1 MAGSRIKGITIE
13 IGGNTTG
20 LQKALSNVN
29 KDLRSTQAQLRDVE
43 KLLKADPGNTELLA
57 QRQRLYAQAIEQ
69 TKTKLEALKE
79 AEKQAQQ
86 QLAEGKISQ
95 EQYEGLQREIVATE
109 QSLKKLEDAASQSND
124 AMDDLSASSKDSAD
138 ALEDLDQAASKSTK
152 AVDKAGAAI
161 KDTAQDA
168 KEGADMVS
176 TAAGKV
182 TTAVLAATAAV
193 VGAGISYNAEL
204 ETYTASFET
213 MLGSADKATAVLDQL
228 RTLAAS
234 TPFELSDLAGATQ
247 LLLNYGFSAD
257 SAVASMT
264 MLGDIAQGDA
274 DKMTRIATAYGQMS
288 SAGKV
293 TLEDVK
299 QMIEAGFNP
308 LQEITE
314 TTGESM
320 ASLYERISDGTIS
333 VDEITAAMVRSTSEG
348 GKYYQSMARQSK
360 TLQGQW
366 STLKDTFGAATGK
379 LMDGLSDWLTSRG
392 MPAAIDATEWLGE
405 NFEDMI
411 PAIAGVTAGMIALRT
426 AAKFGD
432 MLEDLRKLTT
442 FLGSSA
448 GLIGVATAA
457 TLAFAGAVYV
467 GYQRANEGTEAYQ
480 ELTKSID
487 KVKDAAADTT
497 QAMDDFDASVA
508 DSFATINSTAGPAQ
522 EYIDKLK
529 DLEAQG
535 ELTEGQQAE
544 WRSLLERL
552 VEIYPELRDQIDLET
567 GSIKDG
573 VGALQDY
580 IETWK
585 EKQALQIF
593 ESKYTEALQNQGAAY
608 ANLSEQRRNAGAAW
622 QNLQSEEATAK
633 ATLDTVNATLGTSY
647 KTLQEAEGGVYALSQ
662 SNADLS
668 DSANNLLTPIQD
680 SAQAVDD
687 ARSAYQDATS
697 SISDLKKEHDRA
709 KTTADEFGK
718 IMQALASGEITYEEA
733 MARAAEVTNNT
744 TADMG
749 NDASILR
756 EKWAQEIPQV
766 VFLVKRCLSEEL
778 IAAMHQAGFDFA
790 TESNRLVTMSDE
802 ELQKLNEDFAQN
814 GDAAVQS
821 LIQSLRE
828 GETPVWEAGSEF
840 GGAAAGG
847 TAFGA
852 SPHTYYN
859 IGSNAIRG
867 FINGMKSLKYAAF
880 NAAAEIGEGS
890 AKATKKKLRIESP
903 SKLMREYGEY
913 TVEGY
918 ILGMEDRR
926 RALEEASTRMASVSL
941 NGFGAQQTTQISN
954 HNSTATFGAINV
966 YASPG
971 QDPQAIARAVM
982 QEIESATNRR
992 GAVFG

>member
-1 MAGSRIKGITIE
+1 MAGSRIKGITIA

-20 LQKALSNVN
+20 LQKALSEVN

-109 QSLKKLEDAASQSND
+109 QSLKKLEDAAAQSND
-124 AMDDLSASSKDSAD
+124 AMEDLSASSKDSAD

-176 TAAGKV
+176 AATGKV
-182 TTAVLAATAAV
+182 TTAVLAAMAAV

-257 SAVASMT
+257 AAVASMT
-264 MLGDIAQGDA
+264 MLGDIAQGNA
-274 DKMTRIATAYGQMS
+274 EKMTRIATAYGQMS

-293 TLEDVK
+293 SLEDIK

-333 VDEITAAMVRSTSEG
+333 VDEITAAMVRSTSAG
-348 GKYYQSMARQSK
+348 GKYYQSMERQSK
-360 TLQGQW
+360 TLKGQW
-366 STLKDTFGAATGK
+366 STLQDTFGAATDK
-379 LMDGLSDWLTSRG
+379 LMDGLSDWLSSRG
-392 MPAAIDATEWLGE
+392 MPAAIEATEWLGD
-405 NFEDMI
+405 NFADMI

-448 GLIGVATAA
+448 GLIGGATAA

-467 GYQRANEGTEAYQ
+467 GYQRANQGTEAYQ
-480 ELTKSID
+480 ELTNSID

-497 QAMDDFDASVA
+497 QAMDDLDQSLVDSVSSLA
-508 DSFATINSTAGPAQ
+508 NTVAPAQ
-522 EYIDKLK
+522 DYIDRLK

-552 VEIYPELRDQIDLET
+552 VEIYPDLRDQIDLET

-580 IETWK
+580 INSWK
-585 EKQALQIF
+585 DKQALQLF
-593 ESKYTEALQNQGAAY
+593 ENKYTEALKNQGEAY
-608 ANLSEQRRNAGAAW
+608 AELSEQRSNAGAAW
-622 QNLQSEEATAK
+622 QNLQTVQASEASILSLVNGYLHENYSSLKDAQTA
-633 ATLDTVNATLGTSY
+633 ALD
-647 KTLQEAEGGVYALSQ
+647 YARGNYENSD
-662 SNADLS
+662 AMDKMIPTITDLIS
-668 DSANNLLTPIQD
+668 E
-680 SAQAVDD
+680 VDD
-687 ARSAYQDATS
+687 AQSAYDDAKRS
-697 SISDLKKEHDRA
+697 VEDLSAAHDRA
-709 KTTADEFGK
+709 KTTTDELGK
-718 IMQALASGEITYEEA
+718 IMNELADGTITYDEA
-733 MARAAEVTNNT
+733 MARVAELTHDAT
-744 TADMG
+744 TDMG

-766 VFLVKRCLSEEL
+766 VLLVRRGLSENL
-778 IAAMHQAGFDFA
+778 IQAMHQAGFDFA

-840 GGAAAGG
+840 GGAAASG

-852 SPHTYYN
+852 SSNTYYN
-859 IGSNAIRG
+859 IGSNAIQG
-867 FINGMKSLKYAAF
+867 FINGMNSLKYAAF
-880 NAAAEIGEGS
+880 NAAAAIGEGS
-890 AKATKKKLRIESP
+890 ANATKKKLRIGSP

>member
-20 LQKALSNVN
+20 LQKALADVN
-29 KDLRSTQAQLRDVE
+29 KDIRSTQAQLRDVE
-43 KLLKADPGNTELLA
+43 RLLKDDPGNTELLA

-79 AEKQAQQ
+79 AEQQAQQ

-109 QSLKKLEDAASQSND
+109 QSLKKLEDAAAQSND
-124 AMDDLSASSKDSAD
+124 AMDDLGASSKDSAD
-138 ALEDLDQAASKSTK
+138 ALGDLDHAASKSTTS
-152 AVDKAGAAI
+152 VDKAGKSI
-161 KDTAQDA
+161 KATAQDA
-168 KEGADMVS
+168 KEGAEKVS
-176 TAAGKV
+176 DAAGKV

-234 TPFELSDLAGATQ
+234 TPFELGDLAGATQ

-257 SAVASMT
+257 AAVSSMT

-293 TLEDVK
+293 SLEDIK

-333 VDEITAAMVRSTSEG
+333 VDEITAAMVRSTSAG
-348 GKYYQSMARQSK
+348 GKYYQSMERQSK
-360 TLQGQW
+360 TLKGQW
-366 STLKDTFGAATGK
+366 STLQDTFGAATGK
-379 LMDGLSDWLTSRG
+379 LMDGLSDWLSSRG
-392 MPAAIDATEWLGE
+392 MPAAIEATEWLGE
-405 NFEDMI
+405 NFQDML
-411 PAIAGVTAGMIALRT
+411 PAIAGVTAGMVALRT

-432 MLEDLRKLTT
+432 MLEDLRKLTA

-467 GYQRANEGTEAYQ
+467 GYQRANKGTEAYQ

-487 KVKDAAADTT
+487 NVKDAAADTT
-497 QAMDDFDASVA
+497 KAMDDFDASVA

-580 IETWK
+580 INSWK

-593 ESKYTEALQNQGAAY
+593 EEKYTEALKNQIDAY

-622 QNLQSEEATAK
+622 QNLQSEEAMAA
-633 ATLDTVNATLGTSY
+633 ATLATVNATLGTSY
-647 KTLQEAEGGVYALSQ
+647 KTLQEAEGGVYGLSQ
-662 SNADLS
+662 GNDDLAQ
-668 DSANNLLTPIQD
+668 SAKDLLPSLQD
-680 SAQAVDD
+680 AKQNVEDARRAYDD
-687 ARSAYQDATS
+687 AKESVS
-697 SISDLKKEHDRA
+697 ELKKEHERA
-709 KTTADEFGK
+709 TTTVDTFG
-718 IMQALASGEITYEEA
+718 QVLTDLSSGSITVEEA
-733 MARAAEVTNNT
+733 MDKIAEATNNAT
-744 TADMG
+744 LDMG

-756 EKWAQEIPQV
+756 EKWAQEIPQI
-766 VFLVKRCLSEEL
+766 VFLVKRGLNEDL
-778 IAAMHQAGFDFA
+778 IRAMHQAGFDFA

-821 LIQSLRE
+821 LIQSLRD

-840 GGAAAGG
+840 GGAAASG

-852 SPHTYYN
+852 SSHTYYN
-859 IGSNAIRG
+859 IGSNAIQG
-867 FINGMKSLKYAAF
+867 FINGMNSLKSAAF
-880 NAAAEIGEGS
+880 NAAAAIGEGS
-890 AKATKKKLRIESP
+890 ANATKKKLRIGSP
-903 SKLMREYGEY
+903 SKLMREYGE
-913 TVEGY
+913 
-918 ILGMEDRR
+918 
-926 RALEEASTRMASVSL
+926 
-941 NGFGAQQTTQISN
+941 
-954 HNSTATFGAINV
+954 
-966 YASPG
+966 
-971 QDPQAIARAVM
+971 
-982 QEIESATNRR
+982 
-992 GAVFG
+992 